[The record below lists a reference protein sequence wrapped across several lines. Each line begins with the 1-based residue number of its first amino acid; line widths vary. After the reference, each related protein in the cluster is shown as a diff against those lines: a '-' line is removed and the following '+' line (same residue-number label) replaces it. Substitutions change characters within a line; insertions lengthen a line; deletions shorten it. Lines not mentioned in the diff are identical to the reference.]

1 MKTELTCIVCP
12 RGCSLVVD
20 ENGNVTG
27 NFCPRGAAYGRQ
39 EVAHPMRT
47 LTTTVKCDS
56 VVFRV
61 CPVKT
66 TGPIPK
72 ESQLRLMH
80 EVNRQ
85 FVHVPIHLGDVIVHN
100 ICDTGVD
107 LVATRDLLE

>member
-12 RGCSLVVD
+12 RGCALVVD
-20 ENGNVTG
+20 ENHKVTG
-27 NFCPRGAAYGRQ
+27 NFCPRGEKYALQ
-39 EVAHPMRT
+39 EVTHPLRT

-56 VVFRV
+56 TLFRV

-72 ESQLRLMH
+72 ESQLLLMKQIRRL
-80 EVNRQ
+80 
-85 FVHVPIHLGDVIVHN
+85 FVHVPVHLGDVIVHN
-100 ICDTGVD
+100 IDDTGVD